1 MIILAITGHRPQKL
15 GGFDPDNAQ
24 RQGVRKAIR
33 RALRTI
39 QPDKVITGMAL
50 GVDQDVAEICIEL
63 GIPFIAAVPFL
74 GQEKKWNERSQEHYR
89 ELLSQAEKVE
99 VVHDGDYAAWK
110 LLKRN
115 EWMIDRANVLL
126 AVWDGKPD
134 GGTAHAVKYAAT
146 KKIKQVRINPEEVLP
161 VSIQKEVA
169 KILYAMMDDAAPDDM
184 EDIEKAFAGLDS
196 DLRAEWLERSSSLIQ
211 QLNISGVYL
220 LDREDVDELAGLA
233 QRLQSQKEST

>member
-1 MIILAITGHRPQKL
+1 MIALAIIGHKPQKL

-33 RALRTI
+33 RALRAI

-63 GIPFIAAVPFL
+63 DIPFVAAIPFL
-74 GQEKKWNERSQEHYR
+74 GQEKRWNERSQEHYR

-99 VVHDGDYAAWK
+99 VIHDGDYAVWK

-115 EWMIDRANVLL
+115 EWMIDQANALL
-126 AVWDGKPD
+126 VVWDSKPD
-134 GGTAHAVKYAAT
+134 AGIEHAIKYAAI

-184 EDIEKAFAGLDS
+184 EDIEKAFAGLDP
-196 DLRAEWLERSSSLIQ
+196 DLRAEWLERSNSLIQ

-233 QRLQSQKEST
+233 QRLQSQNMLF